1 MSKTELSAMKIV
13 TLVKEEA
20 LTTGGGFLLEK
31 GVGTLAGHGVG
42 GSLSNRRAQVVLSP
56 PESKLCKWKMF
67 IISYQPII
75 NSRSED

>member
-42 GSLSNRRAQVVLSP
+42 GSLSNRRATSC
-56 PESKLCKWKMF
+56 S
-67 IISYQPII
+67 IS
-75 NSRSED
+75 S